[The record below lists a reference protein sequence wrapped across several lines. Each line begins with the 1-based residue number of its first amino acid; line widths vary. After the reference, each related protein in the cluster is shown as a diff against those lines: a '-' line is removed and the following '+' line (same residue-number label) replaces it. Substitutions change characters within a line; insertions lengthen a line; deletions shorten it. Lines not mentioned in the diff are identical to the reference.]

1 MNNKE
6 LEILKDKYAMETLN
20 EQEYASLEVEKLQ
33 NPKLESELKIH
44 TDLVRGVEYAGQ
56 LELQDMLDKIH
67 YQQVG
72 NVPKSVKSRKTLYL
86 IAGLFILAGV
96 TGYFLW
102 GSGNQNEVNP
112 QLLYADYYTQYQPSL
127 QDRGAGADEAKAAFN
142 QAYTDDNHIEAL
154 TTIKPYL
161 TESSNDIKLTAAI
174 SANEIGDLV
183 LADRLLNEIIE
194 MKDYYFMD
202 HAIWYKA
209 LIKLKTGDIA
219 SVKDILTPIISNPKA
234 DHHMEA
240 KELVSKLKG

>member
-142 QAYTDDNHIEAL
+142 
-154 TTIKPYL
+154 
-161 TESSNDIKLTAAI
+161 
-174 SANEIGDLV
+174 
-183 LADRLLNEIIE
+183 
-194 MKDYYFMD
+194 
-202 HAIWYKA
+202 AIWYKA

>member
-86 IAGLFILAGV
+86 
-96 TGYFLW
+96 
-102 GSGNQNEVNP
+102 
-112 QLLYADYYTQYQPSL
+112 
-127 QDRGAGADEAKAAFN
+127 
-142 QAYTDDNHIEAL
+142 
-154 TTIKPYL
+154 
-161 TESSNDIKLTAAI
+161 SNDIKLTAAI

-240 KELVSKLKG
+240 KELVSKLKINRLYYLNGLKY